1 MHGNQIVQEQP
12 RLTVIVPLFNE
23 VDTLLPLVDAVLQ
36 SAPSNCRILLIDDG
50 STDGS
55 AARCDEAAARH
66 GGVAVIHFDR
76 NRGKT
81 EALMAGFAA
90 AQGDM
95 VVTMDADLQDD
106 PAEIPRFLEALD
118 GGLDL
123 VVGWKADRKD
133 PWHKRWPSR
142 VYNGFTAMLFG
153 LKLHDINCGFKAMRV
168 EVAKNLCLEHD
179 YHRLIP
185 VLAAA
190 MGYRVGEIVVRHH
203 PRRHGSSKF
212 GLERYWRGLRD
223 VMRVWRE
230 TRARGRR

>member
-1 MHGNQIVQEQP
+1 MTQKTDPI
-12 RLTVIVPLFNE
+12 RLSVVVPVFNE
-23 VDTLLPLVDAVLQ
+23 AETIAPLVRGIFEA
-36 SAPSNCRILLIDDG
+36 APDCRILLINDG

-55 AARCDEAAARH
+55 AAVCDAAAAH
-66 GGVAVIHFDR
+66 ECVDVIHFER

-81 EALMAGFAA
+81 EALAAGFARA
-90 AQGDM
+90 EGDI
-95 VVTMDADLQDD
+95 VITMDSDLQDD
-106 PAEIPRFLEALD
+106 PIEIPRFLEAIE

-142 VYNGFTAMLFG
+142 VYNGFTSRLFG
-153 LKLHDINCGFKAMRV
+153 LKLHDMNCGFKAMRK
-168 EVAKNLCLEHD
+168 EVAKSLRLHHD

-185 VLAAA
+185 VLAAVK
-190 MGYRVGEIVVRHH
+190 GYRVGEIVVRHH

-223 VMRVWRE
+223 VLRVWFE
-230 TRARGRR
+230 SRGRDRR